1 MRKKVFPNKACLFST
16 VLLVAVV
23 VFTVAWSREGQK
35 GDLFSLRPDPRGAPA
50 SDPRALV
57 CLQPESAVFSANAH
71 ETTVLRNSIRSG
83 LESAVEAVAD
93 ALGRAVSASGGMTTG
108 RAWASEQDSSAGE
121 PRDLGPKAQ
130 DTPAFERP
138 VPESPGNFRSLWT
151 VTHIPLLSALIL
163 FLLWML
169 VLKRKVNVESR
180 ALAKTNELIKR
191 EIDERRSAEEALRR
205 SEQKYRELVEN
216 TNDIIFSTDQS
227 GVLTY
232 ISPTVRAAGG
242 YDPSEINKRPFSKF
256 VLDKDLPLVN
266 EYFQRLKIGPVEPIE
281 CRIRTRS
288 GEVRWT
294 RLSCRPVFTGDRFT
308 GIQGVLTDITDRKW
322 IEEILHD
329 SEQKFRRIV
338 EQSSDGIIIVD
349 ERGVIVEWNKG
360 EEKITGIGR
369 DEAIGRSIWDVHFS
383 TLPPEEKRVESY
395 EKLKDGMLSLL
406 LNGNG
411 PLLDKIQEERI
422 LRPDGERRTVQS
434 TVFTINTDRGHMV
447 GSFSRDVTVE
457 KRTEEQ
463 IRISLREKEV
473 LLREVHQRVRNNLQV
488 ITSLLDMSGR
498 DPGNSVVRNTLAEA
512 RNKIYT
518 MALIHAQLYEAER
531 VDRIDMS
538 RYIRELASHIE
549 DMYSP
554 KGTEITSVVRIDDV
568 YLTMNQAIPC
578 ALILNELIT
587 NAYKHAFTGRPNG
600 TITVSVKREPDSR
613 VVMEVGDDGR
623 GLSAEKTAEGLGMKL
638 VKNIVEVQLNGSLK
652 LSSEGG
658 VLVRIEFDESDCV
671 PG

>member
-1 MRKKVFPNKACLFST
+1 MKKKVFPNKACLFST
-16 VLLVAVV
+16 VLLAAVV
-23 VFTVAWSREGQK
+23 VFTVGWSREKQK
-35 GDLFSLRPDPRGAPA
+35 GDLFSLRPAPRGAPRGAPA
-50 SDPRALV
+50 SEPRAHV
-57 CLQPESAVFSANAH
+57 YLQP
-71 ETTVLRNSIRSG
+71 
-83 LESAVEAVAD
+83 ESAVEAVAD
-93 ALGRAVSASGGMTTG
+93 TLGRGVSARGGMTTG
-108 RAWASEQDSSAGE
+108 RAWASEQDSGDGE
-121 PRDLGPKAQ
+121 PRDLGPEAH
-130 DTPAFERP
+130 DTPAFEKP
-138 VPESPGNFRSLWT
+138 VPEGPGSRSERPGNFRSLWT

-169 VLKRKVNVESR
+169 VLKRKVNVKSR
-180 ALAKTNELIKR
+180 TLAKTNERINK

-216 TNDIIFSTDQS
+216 INDIIFSTDQS

-242 YDPSEINKRPFSKF
+242 YDPSEINSRPFSKF

-338 EQSSDGIIIVD
+338 EQSSDGIVIVD

-411 PLLDKIQEERI
+411 PLLDRIQEERI

-434 TVFTINTDRGHMV
+434 TFFTINTDRGHMV

-473 LLREVHQRVRNNLQV
+473 LLREVHQRVGNNLQV

-554 KGTEITSVVRIDDV
+554 KGTEITPVVRIDDV

-587 NAYKHAFTGRPNG
+587 NAYKHAFTDRPNG
-600 TITVSVKREPDSR
+600 TITVSVIREPDSR

-638 VKNIVEVQLNGSLK
+638 VKNIVEVQLNGSIE

-658 VLVRIEFDESDCV
+658 VLVRIEFDESDCA